1 MRMMGYTCL
10 LIIALVLPHA
20 VCLAD
25 DASHRKAAETLLT
38 VIKTEQD
45 IQESANRLT
54 ENLLRQNP
62 QLAPHNTVVKTFI
75 TKHMNWSILKED
87 MINLYV
93 QAFTEDELK
102 QLTTF
107 YRSPIGQKAAD
118 KMPQL
123 VDAGTQL
130 GITRLRAN
138 REELDQMIGAEQ
150 KKPEKQQ

>member
-1 MRMMGYTCL
+1 MRMTGYTCL
-10 LIIALVLPHA
+10 LMMALVLPHA
-20 VCLAD
+20 ICLAD
-25 DASHRKAAETLLT
+25 DASHRQAAETLLA
-38 VIKTEQD
+38 VIKAEQD
-45 IQESANRLT
+45 IQENADRLT

-62 QLAPHNTVVKTFI
+62 QLAPHNAIVKTFI
-75 TKHMNWSILKED
+75 TKHMNWSILKD
-87 MINLYV
+87 DVINLYV
-93 QAFTEDELK
+93 QAFSEDELK

-107 YRSPIGQKAAD
+107 YRTPVGQKAAD

-123 VDAGTQL
+123 ADAGVQL

>member
-1 MRMMGYTCL
+1 
-10 LIIALVLPHA
+10 LVLPHA

-25 DASHRKAAETLLT
+25 NASHRQAAETFLT
-38 VIKTEQD
+38 VIKIEQD
-45 IQESANRLT
+45 IQESANRLV
-54 ENLLRQNP
+54 ESLLRQNP
-62 QLAPHNTVVKTFI
+62 QLAPHNAVVKTFI
-75 TKHMNWSILKED
+75 TKHMNWPILKED

-102 QLTTF
+102 QLTKF

-118 KMPQL
+118 KLPQL
-123 VDAGTQL
+123 ADAGTQL

-138 REELDQMIGAEQ
+138 REELDRMIGAEQ